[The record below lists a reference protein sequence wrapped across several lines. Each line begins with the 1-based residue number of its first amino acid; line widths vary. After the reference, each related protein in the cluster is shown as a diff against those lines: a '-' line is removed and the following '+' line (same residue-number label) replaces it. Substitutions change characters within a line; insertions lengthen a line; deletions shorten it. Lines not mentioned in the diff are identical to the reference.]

1 VTQFDASL
9 IVADDP
15 TPLPTTVELNE
26 GNLILT
32 SGDQPIGTWS
42 LDQVEL
48 SRVLGGYRFE
58 ADGETVTL
66 KIPEADT
73 FGDELDG
80 IIGSSNSKK
89 KREKKPKADKPA
101 KAKVE
106 PAKYEPVAATT
117 KQSPKQKDDVAP
129 LDVRLEAAHQRFGKY
144 LPDWLFTKGGLIVV
158 GVSLLAMVIF
168 RQTFSALF
176 LIAAAVGLTASAVGL
191 VDQVIASRIFRGR
204 ITAVQGLIV
213 SLSVGLVGLL
223 LGGI

>member
-1 VTQFDASL
+1 MTQFDASL

-32 SGDQPIGTWS
+32 SGDQPIGTWA

-73 FGDELDG
+73 FGDVLDG
-80 IIGSSNSKK
+80 IIGSSNNKK
-89 KREKKPKADKPA
+89 KREKKPKTATPA
-101 KAKVE
+101 KAKAE
-106 PAKYEPVAATT
+106 PAKYEPVATSA
-117 KQSPKQKDDVAP
+117 KQAPKQKSEVNP
-129 LDVRLEAAHQRFGKY
+129 LDVRLESAQKRFGKY

-158 GVSLLAMVIF
+158 GVALLAVVIF

-191 VDQVIASRIFRGR
+191 VDQVIATRIFRGR
-204 ITAVQGLIV
+204 ITAVQGLII

-223 LGGI
+223 LGAI